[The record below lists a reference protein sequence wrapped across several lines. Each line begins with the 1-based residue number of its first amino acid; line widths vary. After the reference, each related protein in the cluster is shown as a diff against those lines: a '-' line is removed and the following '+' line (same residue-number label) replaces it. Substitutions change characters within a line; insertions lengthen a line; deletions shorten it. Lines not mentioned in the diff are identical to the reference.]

1 MEKPSVEQVAWIFSK
16 IIENAQKE
24 GSFRY
29 LIYDTLGFDESNY
42 LELYE
47 AGGMAINNHM
57 LELYHPE
64 YKEIN
69 EGE

>member
-1 MEKPSVEQVAWIFSK
+1 
-16 IIENAQKE
+16 
-24 GSFRY
+24 
-29 LIYDTLGFDESNY
+29 LIYDILGFDESSY